1 MGHDSPDAALIYQH
15 ATRQADQAIADAV
28 SAQVD
33 AEQTRATRRTRRA
46 RPESAPDTPD
56 NQDGDEDGGVSPA
69 RQR

>member
-15 ATRQADQAIADAV
+15 ATRQADRAIADAV

-33 AEQTRATRRTRRA
+33 AEHTRATRRTRRA
-46 RPESAPDTPD
+46 RTESAPDTPNNHD
-56 NQDGDEDGGVSPA
+56 DEGGGAVPA